1 MKTSSEILTHLRSL
15 ANPTNVAG
23 MARYAISTDGTLGI
37 SIYTL
42 RDIAR
47 EVTRAVKEPAE
58 RHALAAELWA
68 SAIHEARIL
77 ASIVDDPTL
86 VDEAQMEAWV
96 VKFDSWDVVDQVCD
110 NLFAQSPLGYA
121 KAVAWSRRPEEFVC
135 RSGFTLMA
143 CLAAHDKSLSDA
155 AFEPFYAAIL
165 DRAGDERNFVKK
177 AVNWALR
184 NIGKRSLTLNAR
196 ALEVARQVQAL
207 PYRSAR
213 WIAHD
218 AIRELESEKVQAR
231 VKKIQ
236 PQRTQ
241 RSAKEEKK
249 EKGEKGNTE

>member
-1 MKTSSEILTHLRSL
+1 MNNSPEILSHLLSL

-23 MARYAISTDGTLGI
+23 MARYGISADGTLGI

-47 EVTRAVKEPAE
+47 DITREVKDPAL
-58 RHALAAELWA
+58 RHVLAAELWA

-77 ASIVDDPTL
+77 ASIIDDPAL

-110 NLFAQSPLGYA
+110 NLFAQTAKGYA
-121 KAVAWSRRPEEFVC
+121 KSIEWSRRPEEFVC

-143 CLAAHDKSLSDA
+143 CLAAHDKSLSDP
-155 AFEPFYAAIL
+155 AFEPFFAAIL
-165 DRAGDERNFVKK
+165 DRAADERNFVKK

-184 NIGKRSLTLNAR
+184 NIGKRSITLNAR
-196 ALEVARQVQAL
+196 ALEVARQLEAL

-231 VKKIQ
+231 VRKIQ

-241 RSAKEEKK
+241 RNAKE
-249 EKGEKGNTE
+249 NTE